1 MPTVLVA
8 DDHEL
13 LRRGVRDF
21 LQANGWDVCAE
32 ACNGRDAAARAR
44 EHQPD
49 VAILDLAMP
58 ELNGLEAIRLIRE
71 VSPQTQILVFTGQ
84 GSEQIASNALASG
97 ARGYMRKS
105 DGCSALLDALH
116 AVVSGGTY
124 VAGARHRAS
133 GSACTP
139 VPRALTPREREIV
152 QLLAEGRSNANV
164 AAVLGV
170 GVRTVETHRE
180 HILQKLGLGSV
191 VELVRYA
198 IRNHI
203 VQA

>member
-32 ACNGRDAAARAR
+32 ACNGREAAARAR
-44 EHQPD
+44 EHLPD

-71 VSPQTQILVFTGQ
+71 VSPRTQILVFTGQ
-84 GSEQIASNALASG
+84 GSEQIASSALASG

-116 AVVSGGTY
+116 ALTSGGTY
-124 VAGARHRAS
+124 VAGARRTCGPA
-133 GSACTP
+133 GTP

-152 QLLAEGRSNANV
+152 QLLAEGRSNTNI